1 LTPFIYLV
9 DLPVQDLLRCA
20 KHLLVAAMV
29 ALSSRSCRES
39 ENQAMTAGR
48 PRLEPVKC
56 SGAAKAKRRRHHRQA
71 RFAPCPEICYSAPR
85 FVHGSHGVNF
95 SLPGG
100 NDQFL
105 EEQPARSY
113 FLDNRLAGAVESGGC
128 DLRANEYTAYGQR
141 TAELIVSVIR
151 LDADG
156 ISCPVMTR
164 MVMCESRAVT
174 I

>member
-1 LTPFIYLV
+1 
-9 DLPVQDLLRCA
+9 LPPVLRF
-20 KHLLVAAMV
+20 VI
-29 ALSSRSCRES
+29 
-39 ENQAMTAGR
+39 
-48 PRLEPVKC
+48 PR
-56 SGAAKAKRRRHHRQA
+56 Q
-71 RFAPCPEICYSAPR
+71 R

-156 ISCPVMTR
+156 TADLDQMDRLGLLGLISCPVMTR

>member
-1 LTPFIYLV
+1 
-9 DLPVQDLLRCA
+9 LPPVLRF
-20 KHLLVAAMV
+20 VI
-29 ALSSRSCRES
+29 
-39 ENQAMTAGR
+39 
-48 PRLEPVKC
+48 PR
-56 SGAAKAKRRRHHRQA
+56 Q
-71 RFAPCPEICYSAPR
+71 R

-156 ISCPVMTR
+156 ISCRHDPDGHVRIAGGHYLIHIKSAAT
-164 MVMCESRAVT
+164 VFAP
-174 I
+174 

>member
-1 LTPFIYLV
+1 
-9 DLPVQDLLRCA
+9 
-20 KHLLVAAMV
+20 
-29 ALSSRSCRES
+29 
-39 ENQAMTAGR
+39 MTAGR

-71 RFAPCPEICYSAPR
+71 RFAPVLRFVIPR
-85 FVHGSHGVNF
+85 QRSVHGSHGVNF

-141 TAELIVSVIR
+141 TAELIGSVIR

-156 ISCPVMTR
+156 TADVDQMDRLGLLELISCPVMTR

>member
-1 LTPFIYLV
+1 MMTGVHPG
-9 DLPVQDLLRCA
+9 PAA
-20 KHLLVAAMV
+20 KSA
-29 ALSSRSCRES
+29 
-39 ENQAMTAGR
+39 NQTMTAGR

-56 SGAAKAKRRRHHRQA
+56 SGAAKGKSKAPSSSPAGALLPPVLRFVIPRQ
-71 RFAPCPEICYSAPR
+71 RS
-85 FVHGSHGVNF
+85 VHGSHGVNF

-141 TAELIVSVIR
+141 TAELISV
-151 LDADG
+151 G
-156 ISCPVMTR
+156 N
-164 MVMCESRAVT
+164 
-174 I
+174 